1 MLCEIQ
7 RRKLSYIVHMNLRR
21 LATIRN
27 KIMRMLVCG
36 GRHYKDYTNLAR
48 QLWLIAD
55 TRSID
60 CVIEGGYSG
69 ADKLAKQW
77 AKNNRINVE
86 EYRPDWDKY
95 GLAAGPI
102 RNTQML
108 DEGRPDFVVAFPG
121 GAGTADMVSKAE
133 KAGLE
138 VIKILT

>member
-1 MLCEIQ
+1 
-7 RRKLSYIVHMNLRR
+7 
-21 LATIRN
+21 
-27 KIMRMLVCG
+27 MLVCG

-77 AKNNRINVE
+77 AKNNGINVE
-86 EYRPDWDKY
+86 EYSPDWDKY

-108 DEGRPDFVVAFPG
+108 DEGRPDFIVAFPG
-121 GAGTADMVSKAE
+121 GAGTADMVNKAE

-138 VIKILT
+138 VIRILT